1 MKNYN
6 IISKSKD
13 GFQSV
18 NQESVLDFMKNK
30 LNYSLSKVRGSDN
43 KFWINGKKVND
54 QYSMFIEGSRYYQL
68 VINKFDFGINAK
80 GDFNAFNVAGII
92 KQEIREALNG

>member
-13 GFQSV
+13 GLSYVDQNAVVSFIK
-18 NQESVLDFMKNK
+18 DK
-30 LNYSLSKVRGSDN
+30 LNYSVAPVKGSDN
-43 KFWINGKKVND
+43 NFWLNGKWEKGNF
-54 QYSMFIEGSRYYQL
+54 YPFIEGSRYYQL
-68 VINKFDFGINAK
+68 VCNRFDFGISAK

-92 KQEIREALNG
+92 KQEMKEAV

>member
-43 KFWINGKKVND
+43 KFWINGKKIND

-68 VINKFDFGINAK
+68 VINRFDFGINAK